1 MRVAPSERIVLALL
15 ADLGASYGLQ
25 LVASSEGRLKRG
37 SIYLTLGAMESKGF
51 VTSEA
56 QPDGRRLYRL
66 TGLGHRTV
74 AALEVIAGGAPQTL
88 A

>member
-1 MRVAPSERIVLALL
+1 MRVAPSERIALALL

-56 QPDGRRLYRL
+56 QSDGRRLYRL
-66 TGLGHRTV
+66 TGLGQRAL
-74 AALEVIAGGAPQTL
+74 AALEVSGLWDPQRGV
-88 A
+88 